1 MKFKFSSFLF
11 AVVLL
16 SSCQNNDAERLAEQ
30 QKDAKV
36 KELIFTKINNGW
48 RFAIPS
54 LNPKAQAYTRNWAEL
69 RAFTTE
75 LNQTPKS
82 SIGAFQKK
90 ARELSKKA
98 SALNTTI
105 PTPFNKPEIKSRI
118 SALVTKIN
126 SINLFI
132 NLDAIPEQKVIAC
145 VTEVNVELASLFLQ
159 MEEIVRK
166 SEIPKEEGE
175 SDMIRMLD
183 TSRAIPNQTNSK
195 ILPKH

>member
-1 MKFKFSSFLF
+1 MKFNWFSFFAAFL
-11 AVVLL
+11 LL
-16 SSCQNNDAERLAEQ
+16 VSCQNNDEKRLAEQ
-30 QKDAKV
+30 QKDAEV

-48 RFAIPS
+48 RFSVPT
-54 LNPKAQAYTRNWAEL
+54 LNPQTQGLTRNWSEL

-75 LNQTPKS
+75 LNQKPKS

-90 ARELSKKA
+90 ARALSKKGA
-98 SALNTTI
+98 ALNEHI
-105 PTPFNKPEIKSRI
+105 PNPFNKPEIKSRI

-132 NLDAIPEQKVIAC
+132 NLDAIPEQKVITCIADA
-145 VTEVNVELASLFLQ
+145 NIELSSLFRQ

-166 SEIPKEEGE
+166 SQTPKEQGE
-175 SDMIRMLD
+175 TDMIRMLD
-183 TSRAIPNQTNSK
+183 TSRAIPNSK